1 MIVMHDQIIWD
12 SDGLKRHGRALQA
25 ATGSIT
31 TGAARMHRK
40 VRCHTSA
47 SPIHRPQDRERPGI
61 YWYTLFAHAQT
72 ITGFKKIN
80 IELCTH
86 FTSVSQGW
94 SLMKYHL

>member
-25 ATGSIT
+25 ASGSIT
-31 TGAARMHRK
+31 TGAARMDRK
-40 VRCHTSA
+40 VRCHTSLIPR
-47 SPIHRPQDRERPGI
+47 SRDRERPGI
-61 YWYTLFAHAQT
+61 YWYTLFAHART
-72 ITGFKKIN
+72 IPGFKNIN